1 MFKAVGLAFFATG
14 VATMSPFALGGDLPH
29 EQARQLFQWSS
40 FGPQLLTE
48 DELENYRARIRK
60 AATPEARN
68 VIREERYRLMQ
79 ARAKEKGI
87 ALPEKRPV
95 SGQGAGVVFGPDQM
109 TAAGR
114 AAYRRMARSAKTQKA
129 LAVRHTDRKM
139 AAPVQEAGASSPQAP
154 AAKGDATGGIMPAIF
169 APPLMTEE
177 EQKAFRAKLRGA
189 KSQEERERIRAE
201 HRRELHLRAQEKGIV
216 LP

>member
-1 MFKAVGLAFFATG
+1 
-14 VATMSPFALGGDLPH
+14 
-29 EQARQLFQWSS
+29 
-40 FGPQLLTE
+40 
-48 DELENYRARIRK
+48 
-60 AATPEARN
+60 
-68 VIREERYRLMQ
+68 MQ

-95 SGQGAGVVFGPDQM
+95 SGQGTGVVFGPDQM

-114 AAYRRMARSAKTQKA
+114 AAYRRMTRSANTQKA

-154 AAKGDATGGIMPAIF
+154 AAKEDATGGIMPAIF

-201 HRRELHLRAQEKGIV
+201 HRRELHLRAQKQGIV